1 MDKHKVSLMLIQ
13 DTWTG
18 TSPNECDFENRKNG
32 YLFLLRGNKKP
43 EGKRGRNQCGIGFIL
58 SPLARKAWTDSGQ
71 EAVKLH
77 KCNDNMARI
86 ASIKLMF
93 KKKKFYF
100 LSVYAPDS
108 SYESSYPYE
117 DFIANLTDA
126 VNEGPPSL

>member
-13 DTWTG
+13 ETWTG
-18 TSPNECDFENRKNG
+18 TSPNECEFENRKNG

-58 SPLARKAWTDSGQ
+58 SPFAQKAWTDSGQ

-93 KKKKFYF
+93 KKRN
-100 LSVYAPDS
+100 ST
-108 SYESSYPYE
+108 SYQSTHQIVAMNHHTRMKIS
-117 DFIANLTDA
+117 
-126 VNEGPPSL
+126 